1 MSSQR
6 FPGSTHQLS
15 RRLARWVLLWFAFSC
30 MAAVASPWLQPQGA
44 TLVCTAAGD
53 VKWVSAVEIGSAS
66 DNTAGSDTGM
76 AAGHHALDC
85 VLCLPLLAPPA
96 APPTTTSV
104 VQSARKVLAS
114 DFDLVYP
121 RPGYSRLAARGPP
134 GAV

>member
-1 MSSQR
+1 MTAQR
-6 FPGSTHQLS
+6 FPGSIHHPS
-15 RRLARWVLLWFAFSC
+15 RRLASWVLLWFAFTC

-44 TLVCTAAGD
+44 TLVCTAAGE
-53 VKWVSAVEIGSAS
+53 VRLVSAAEIGSAS

-96 APPTTTSV
+96 APPTTTSG
-104 VQSARKVLAS
+104 VQPARKVLAAN
-114 DFDLVYP
+114 FDPFFP
-121 RPGYSRLAARGPP
+121 RPGYSKLAARGPP